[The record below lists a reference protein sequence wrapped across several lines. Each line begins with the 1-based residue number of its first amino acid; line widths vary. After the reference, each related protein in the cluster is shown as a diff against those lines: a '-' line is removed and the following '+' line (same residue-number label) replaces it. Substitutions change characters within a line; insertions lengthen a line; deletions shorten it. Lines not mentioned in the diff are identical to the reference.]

1 MIINKG
7 SFIRRQYVIPI
18 GSRIIKSLIGRFLG
32 KFMWFCGFSDCRE
45 QFYLLKN
52 RNNEFYRLRRSFWI
66 EKTQIMPIR
75 EQILWI
81 YRSQAACTENTIQ
94 SQRGTCSHHG
104 KYRANGEHAACT
116 EKQSLWQNSKNGIV
130 SANREK

>member
-1 MIINKG
+1 
-7 SFIRRQYVIPI
+7 
-18 GSRIIKSLIGRFLG
+18 
-32 KFMWFCGFSDCRE
+32 
-45 QFYLLKN
+45 
-52 RNNEFYRLRRSFWI
+52 LRRSFWI

>member
-1 MIINKG
+1 
-7 SFIRRQYVIPI
+7 
-18 GSRIIKSLIGRFLG
+18 
-32 KFMWFCGFSDCRE
+32 
-45 QFYLLKN
+45 
-52 RNNEFYRLRRSFWI
+52 LRRSFWI

-104 KYRANGEHAACT
+104 KYRANGGHAAIT
-116 EKQSLWQNSKNGIV
+116 ENTEPTGDTQPAREKTEPVAKQKNGIV